1 MTSFSAFEIS
11 ENSTSLLENSLR
23 LLEFSV
29 VREKL
34 AGYTSFSLAVEL
46 AMGLAP
52 SHDVTQVSQMQ
63 QETAEAR
70 RFLDTGSSLDISEA
84 EDLRQVFERAAL
96 GGVLSGEELRDVRDT
111 LQAIRTARVEVIR
124 QKDIPILGAIAHGLI
139 ALRDLEKDIDAA
151 IGQSG
156 EVLDSASPTLK
167 GLRSETRLA
176 YQQLMD
182 SLERT
187 VKRMERHNVLQEPI
201 ITQRN
206 GRMVV
211 LVKAEMKHRLPGIVH
226 DVSDSGAT
234 LFIEPMAAIGQGNQW
249 RELRMAEQREEE
261 RVLGSLSA
269 KIEVHSNDLLDS
281 LSALAHLDL
290 AMAKARY
297 ARAISA
303 VAPNIIE
310 GEGQYME
317 LTDARHPLLGKD
329 VVPITIKV
337 GDEWSLLLITG
348 PNAGGKT
355 VALKTLGLLTL
366 MAHSG
371 LQIPANQATFT
382 IFDGV
387 YTDIGDQQSIQ
398 RSLSTFSSHI
408 DNLKAILGQVTDRSL
423 VLIDELGT
431 STDPEE
437 GTALAKALLNH
448 FVQRGVSVVAT
459 THHRDVAAFVQEQ
472 PGMMNA
478 SVELDPHTL
487 APIYR
492 LTLGLPGSSYALT
505 IASRLG
511 LEEGIIDEAKSL
523 LSPAYQTAESL
534 LKELQ
539 RERYLAMEQRKAA
552 ELALEEEEGKGKELE
567 EELAAIED
575 RKTEL
580 VEEARHQLQLRVDE
594 VMRRLRES
602 ERLVEQPVVV
612 KQVVSEPAVEE
623 PAPAPVVE
631 VARKEIAQIRQE
643 LRSPEWQSPASRR
656 SEWLNRIKSGDRVY
670 LRGMPRPVEVIAPPD
685 ETGTIQVLLGTM
697 RARMPIYQLDRPA
710 QAHTTTSREGIY
722 YSRPAKKQVMRELD
736 LRGARVEEALERVE
750 EFLNDA
756 VVAGLPSVRIA
767 HGVGTGALRNAIRE
781 YLQGHPLVK
790 SAGRDETT
798 TSDGA
803 TVVMLA

>member
-1 MTSFSAFEIS
+1 MD
-11 ENSTSLLENSLR
+11 STPQPTGLQENSLR
-23 LLEFSV
+23 LLEFSLI
-29 VREKL
+29 REKL
-34 AGYTSFSLAVEL
+34 AGYTSFALAEEL

-52 SHDVTQVSQMQ
+52 SHETSQVSHMQ

-70 RFLDTGSSLDISEA
+70 RFLDTGSSLDISLA
-84 EDLRQVFERAAL
+84 KDLRQVFERAAL

-111 LQAIRTARVEVIR
+111 LQAIRTARIEVIR
-124 QKDIPILGAIAHGLI
+124 QPDLPILGAMAHGLI
-139 ALRDLEKDIDAA
+139 ALRDLEKEIDAA

-156 EVLDSASPTLK
+156 EVLDSASPSLRA
-167 GLRSETRLA
+167 LRSDTRSA

-187 VKRMERHNVLQEPI
+187 LKRMERHNVLQEPI

-269 KIEVHSNDLLDS
+269 KVEAHSDELLDS
-281 LSALAHLDL
+281 LSALARLDL
-290 AMAKARY
+290 AMAKAKYSRS
-297 ARAISA
+297 IGS

-310 GEGQYME
+310 GEGQYIE
-317 LTDARHPLLGKD
+317 LTDARHPLLGRK
-329 VVPITIKV
+329 VVPTTVKL
-337 GDEWSLLLITG
+337 GDDCSLLLITG

-355 VALKTLGLLTL
+355 VALKTLGLLIL

-371 LQIPANQATFT
+371 LQIPAKQANLT

-408 DNLKAILGQVTDRSL
+408 DNLKAILGQVTNRSL

-487 APIYR
+487 APTYR
-492 LTLGLPGSSYALT
+492 LTMGLPGSSYALT

-511 LEEGIIDEAKSL
+511 LEEAIIDEAKSL
-523 LSPAYQTAESL
+523 LSPAHQTAESL

-539 RERYLAMEQRKAA
+539 RERYLATEQRKAA
-552 ELALEEEEGKGKELE
+552 EAALEEEEQKRKEIE
-567 EELAAIED
+567 EELATIED

-580 VEEARHQLQLRVDE
+580 VEEARHQLQQRVDE

-602 ERLVEQPVVV
+602 ERVVEQPVVA
-612 KQVVSEPAVEE
+612 KQVVSELTVQEL
-623 PAPAPVVE
+623 APPPVVE

-656 SEWLNRIKSGDRVY
+656 SDWLEGIKSGDRVY
-670 LRGMPRPVEVIAPPD
+670 VRGMAKPVEVITPPD
-685 ETGTIQVLLGTM
+685 ETGTLQVLLGTM

-710 QAHTTTSREGIY
+710 KAHTTPSREGIY
-722 YSRPAKKQVMRELD
+722 YSRPAKKQVNRELV
-736 LRGARVEEALERVE
+736 LLGARVDEALERLDA
-750 EFLNDA
+750 FLNDA
-756 VVAGLPSVRIA
+756 AVAGLSSVRIV
-767 HGVGTGALRNAIRE
+767 HGIGTGALRNAIRE

-790 SAGRDETT
+790 SAGRDENT

-803 TVVMLA
+803 TIVMLA